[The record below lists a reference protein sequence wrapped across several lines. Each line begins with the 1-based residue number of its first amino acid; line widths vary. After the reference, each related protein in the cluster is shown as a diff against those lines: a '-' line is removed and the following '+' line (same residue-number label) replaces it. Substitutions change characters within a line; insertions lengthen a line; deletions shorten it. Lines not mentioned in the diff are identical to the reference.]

1 MTGAPRV
8 VLYLS
13 PTGEMGGAEYSLLDL
28 VARLDRRR
36 FEPRVLSLADGPL
49 LAAARR
55 HGAGAEAL
63 PVRRAFEATS
73 LRGRR
78 TGLAGLLAGVV
89 AAAPVVRA
97 ARRARRRAG
106 AAIVHSNGNK
116 THLVSLGVRPG
127 SRAHVVWHVRD
138 FLLDRAPERLLVRLA
153 NRWVSAVV
161 ANSRAVGAR
170 LERLGLQRGRLHV
183 VPNGIDPAVFTPAGP
198 RAALREE
205 FGWPAEAP
213 LVGIV
218 GVLARWKGQHVFLAA
233 AREIAARRPDVRF
246 VVVGAEIYRTRGHGE
261 YEAELRERVDR
272 WGLREIVRLTGYRPA
287 VPDVLRAL
295 DVVVHASVEPEPF
308 GRVIIEGLA
317 CGRPVVCT
325 QGGGADEIVGDS
337 PLQALQV
344 PRGDA
349 SALARAV
356 EGLLAS
362 PAERRRLGGLGRAR
376 VQERYGVDAHVAR
389 IGDLYDALLAESG

>member
-1 MTGAPRV
+1 VTAAPQV

-13 PTGEMGGAEYSLLDL
+13 PTAEMGGAEHSLLDL

-36 FEPRVLSLADGPL
+36 FQPHVLSLAGGPL

-63 PVRRAFEATS
+63 PVRRAFGATS
-73 LRGRR
+73 LRGARS
-78 TGLAGLLAGVV
+78 GAAGLLAGLV
-89 AAAPVVRA
+89 AAVPAVRA
-97 ARRARRRAG
+97 ARHARRRAG

-138 FLLDRAPERLLVRLA
+138 FLLDRSPERLLVRLA
-153 NRWVSAVV
+153 NRWVAAVV

-170 LERLGLQRGRLHV
+170 LERLGLESRRLHV
-183 VPNGIDPAVFTPAGP
+183 VPNGVDPDTFTPTGP
-198 RAALREE
+198 RAALREQ
-205 FGWPAEAP
+205 FGWAADAP

-233 AREIAARRPDVRF
+233 AREIAARRPDARF
-246 VVVGAEIYRTRGHGE
+246 VLVGAEIYRTRGHGD
-261 YEAELRERVDR
+261 YEAELRGLVDR
-272 WGLREIVRLTGYRPA
+272 WNLHDVVRLTGYRPD

-308 GRVIIEGLA
+308 GRVIVEGLA

-325 QGGGADEIVGDS
+325 QGGGADEIVSDS

-356 EGLLAS
+356 EALLAA
-362 PAERRRLGGLGRAR
+362 PAERCRLASAGRAR
-376 VQERYGVDAHVAR
+376 VQDRYHVDTHVAR
-389 IGDLYDALLAESG
+389 IVALYDTLLAGSG